1 MKSNMTE
8 TGADL
13 ARICSVGR
21 TKQESGAPVARLVE
35 HARRVN
41 HQNMKTIGGPGLRT
55 GRMFPFVAGALLI
68 ATALLCGLA
77 QAQPAP
83 VEEKKSTW
91 ESSAFAGLTL
101 TRGNSETLL
110 GTANIVAVKKW
121 GHNEL
126 GLGADGTYGE
136 TKLPGA
142 TNSAKNAESI
152 HGFGQYNRLFNERL
166 YGLGRV
172 DALHDAIAD
181 VEYRVTISVGV
192 GYYFLK
198 TTNTVLSGEIGP
210 GYVFE
215 KLGSS
220 ENDYA
225 TLRVGERFTQKLS
238 SHARLWQSAEFLP
251 QIDDFD
257 NYLINAEI
265 GVEADITAHLSLS
278 TFLQDT
284 YKKHPAPGRK
294 QNDLKLVAGVK
305 YKF

>member
-1 MKSNMTE
+1 MKSKMTR
-8 TGADL
+8 TGVKL
-13 ARICSVGR
+13 VRISSAGR
-21 TKQESGAPVARLVE
+21 GT
-35 HARRVN
+35 
-41 HQNMKTIGGPGLRT
+41 PGLEAPASILAEEHKPANYGTALFSR
-55 GRMFPFVAGALLI
+55 RILPFVAGALLVP
-68 ATALLCGLA
+68 TAMLCGLA
-77 QAQPAP
+77 QAQPVSAP
-83 VEEKKSTW
+83 EKKPTW

-110 GTANIVAVKKW
+110 GNVNILTTKKW
-121 GHNEL
+121 DHNEL
-126 GLGADGTYGE
+126 SLGADGTYGE

-172 DALHDAIAD
+172 DALHDGIAD
-181 VEYRVTISVGV
+181 VEYRVTLSVGV
-192 GYYFLK
+192 GYYFVK
-198 TTNTVLSGEIGP
+198 TTNTVLSGEVGP

-215 KLGSS
+215 KLGST
-220 ENDYA
+220 EHNYA
-225 TLRVGERFTQKLS
+225 TMRVGEKFTQKLS

-278 TFLQDT
+278 TFVQDT
-284 YKKHPAPGRK
+284 YKNRPAPGRK

>member
-1 MKSNMTE
+1 
-8 TGADL
+8 
-13 ARICSVGR
+13 
-21 TKQESGAPVARLVE
+21 
-35 HARRVN
+35 
-41 HQNMKTIGGPGLRT
+41 MKTIDESQMNPR
-55 GRMFPFVAGALLI
+55 RRFSVVAGVLSVQI
-68 ATALLCGLA
+68 ALLCGLA
-77 QAQPAP
+77 QAQPAQTD
-83 VEEKKSTW
+83 EKKKPSW
-91 ESSAFAGLTL
+91 ETSAFAGLTL

-110 GTANIVAVKKW
+110 GSANIVTAKKW
-121 GHNEL
+121 DHNEL

-142 TNSAKNAESI
+142 TNSVKNAESI

-166 YGLGRV
+166 YALGRV

-181 VEYRVTISVGV
+181 VEYRVTLSVGV
-192 GYYFLK
+192 GYYFVK
-198 TTNTVLSGEIGP
+198 TTNTVLSGEVGP

-215 KLGSS
+215 KLGST
-220 ENDYA
+220 EHNYA
-225 TLRVGERFTQKLS
+225 TLRFGEKFTQKLS

-251 QIDDFD
+251 QVDDFE

-284 YKKHPAPGRK
+284 YKNRPAPGRK

>member
-1 MKSNMTE
+1 MKSNMTG
-8 TGADL
+8 TCADL
-13 ARICSVGR
+13 ARIPSVGR
-21 TKQESGAPVARLVE
+21 AKLESRVPVPRLVKQLKPANNE
-35 HARRVN
+35 KL
-41 HQNMKTIGGPGLRT
+41 KTIGGLELKT
-55 GRMFPFVAGALLI
+55 GRILPLVASACLVP
-68 ATALLCGLA
+68 TALLCGLA

-83 VEEKKSTW
+83 VAEKKSTW

-110 GTANIVAVKKW
+110 GSANILAAKKW
-121 GHNEL
+121 DQNEL
-126 GLGADGTYGE
+126 SLGADGTYGE

-142 TNSAKNAESI
+142 TNSVKNAESI

-166 YGLGRV
+166 YGFGRV

-192 GYYFLK
+192 GYYFVK
-198 TTNTVLSGEIGP
+198 TTNTVLSGEVGP

-220 ENDYA
+220 DHDYA

-257 NYLINAEI
+257 NYLVNAEI

-284 YKKHPAPGRK
+284 YKNHPAPGRK